1 LATSTSAVIGIE
13 FAAQPVE
20 ALGDYPGA
28 TGDSIVDTERD
39 RAAELNVEGGTL
51 RVLIVED
58 SADNRLLIRT
68 YLRKLACEVDEAE
81 NGEVGVD
88 KFIAGSY
95 HVVLMDLHMPVMN
108 GVDALRRIRSWEHQ
122 NGIGQSCVIALT
134 ASALDDEMLQMRDAG
149 ADAELRKPISKA
161 TLFEAIQT
169 MMSTRGDGPRR
180 FS

>member
-1 LATSTSAVIGIE
+1 MPTSILDGIK
-13 FAAQPVE
+13 FAAQSIE
-20 ALGDYPGA
+20 ALGKYHSA
-28 TGDSIVDTERD
+28 AGDSIVDTDRD
-39 RAAELNVEGGTL
+39 RAGALNVEGGTL

-95 HVVLMDLHMPVMN
+95 DVVLMDLHMPVMN
-108 GVDALRRIRSWEHQ
+108 GVDALRRIRRWEHQ
-122 NGIGQSCVIALT
+122 NGTGQSCVIALT

-169 MMSTRGDGPRR
+169 MMRTRGDGPRR